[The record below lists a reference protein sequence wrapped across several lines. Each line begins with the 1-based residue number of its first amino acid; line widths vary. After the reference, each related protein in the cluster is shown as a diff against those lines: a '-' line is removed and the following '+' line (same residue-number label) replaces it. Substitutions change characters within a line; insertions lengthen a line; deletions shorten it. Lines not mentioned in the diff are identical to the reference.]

1 MIRVRNGRPGNQ
13 IMMERTENRRW
24 PDELGLGPAQQIEP
38 RRVGQNSSAQVG
50 QNSWTQ
56 PSNSATDCPS
66 TPAAPWLAFTFWK
79 ASQTSRF
86 GMSNG
91 FALSTELLP
100 LSVGSGSR
108 RNTAAP
114 LVQFHYRTFLPPT
127 SCSAPV
133 PRIGTLILAV

>member
-56 PSNSATDCPS
+56 PVDTSVYRLSAYLSRVRQRTGELAKSRAGSDC
-66 TPAAPWLAFTFWK
+66 
-79 ASQTSRF
+79 ASYHY
-86 GMSNG
+86 
-91 FALSTELLP
+91 LSSYGP
-100 LSVGSGSR
+100 G
-108 RNTAAP
+108 
-114 LVQFHYRTFLPPT
+114 
-127 SCSAPV
+127 
-133 PRIGTLILAV
+133 